1 MRRDITVIGIS
12 TWFLKPGR
20 SQNRSQQA
28 RGQPGH
34 LLSGHDGH
42 YLAKVL
48 DRFGDDK
55 GAASARTGAARR
67 NLSPCARYGAENQT
81 KRMTTRTRHG
91 PRHSRPFPRQRSNA
105 SVPMNGFH
113 SLGD

>member
-12 TWFLKPGR
+12 TWFLRPGR

-67 NLSPCARYGAENQT
+67 NLSPCAIRCG
-81 KRMTTRTRHG
+81 
-91 PRHSRPFPRQRSNA
+91 RSNETDDNENTA
-105 SVPMNGFH
+105 WSAAFTTIPAAAVERVSSDEWV
-113 SLGD
+113 SLAW